1 MANKYSSFVFAL
13 LAVGVIGS
21 CNVAKKLDA
30 FCIALQLPCFT
41 KLASSSGFSVSE
53 LASVATSGSML
64 GLVAQQPNMTE
75 ADATKNLID
84 YCACNKIYISCKND
98 CDLYSAELL
107 KKCTDTCYLGVVGND
122 TAMCDPDD
130 ASDAGTFYV
139 SFFVF
144 ALPVFALLF
153 GFGQE

>member
-75 ADATKNLID
+75 ADATKKFN
-84 YCACNKIYISCKND
+84 
-98 CDLYSAELL
+98 
-107 KKCTDTCYLGVVGND
+107 
-122 TAMCDPDD
+122 
-130 ASDAGTFYV
+130 
-139 SFFVF
+139 
-144 ALPVFALLF
+144 
-153 GFGQE
+153 